1 MKTFKTAFLVA
12 LLTFVF
18 SSFSQITQEKEI
30 EIGTIIFD
38 NEPQFPGGI
47 DSLKNFFLANT
58 KYPDTCI
65 SLNSKGKVLMQ
76 FCIEP
81 DGSITNIKAY
91 RNNTGCDQFSI
102 ECIRVISSMPS
113 WLPIEEDGIKKRS
126 IVRLP
131 FNFNLN

>member
-1 MKTFKTAFLVA
+1 MNTFRTVFLISI
-12 LLTFVF
+12 LLFTFN
-18 SSFSQITQEKEI
+18 SYSQGTNEKEI

-38 NEPQFPGGI
+38 IEPEFPGGS
-47 DSLKNFFLANT
+47 DSLKNFLLANT

-91 RNNTGCDQFSI
+91 RNNTGCDQFSM

-113 WLPIEEDGIKKRS
+113 WLPGEEDGVKKRS
-126 IVRLP
+126 IVCLP
-131 FNFNLN
+131 FNFN

>member
-1 MKTFKTAFLVA
+1 MNTFKTAFLVA
-12 LLTFVF
+12 LSTFAF
-18 SSFSQITQEKEI
+18 RSFSQSTNETEI

-38 NEPQFPGGI
+38 NEPQFPGGL

-76 FCIEP
+76 FCVEP

-91 RNNTGCDQFSI
+91 RNNTGCDQFTI
-102 ECIRVISSMPS
+102 ECIRVISSMPK
-113 WLPIEEDGIKKRS
+113 WLPAEEDWIKKRS
-126 IVRLP
+126 IIRLP
-131 FNFNLN
+131 FNFN

>member
-12 LLTFVF
+12 LLTFAF

-38 NEPQFPGGI
+38 NEPQFPGGG
-47 DSLKNFFLANT
+47 DSLKKFLEQQT

-65 SLNSKGKVLMQ
+65 SLNSKGKVIIL

-113 WLPIEEDGIKKRS
+113 WLPIEASPSTDS
-126 IVRLP
+126 H
-131 FNFNLN
+131 F